1 MTSTSLPAPTD
12 RVWFITGASTG
23 LGRAFAEQALDSG
36 HSVVATARD
45 AARLADLVALAPER
59 VQAVALDVDRPGAAE
74 VAVGEALARFGR
86 LDVVVANAGFGSV
99 GAVEET
105 SDAELRAQM
114 ETNFFG
120 AAAVIRAVLP
130 TLRAQRSGAIVAV
143 TSMGGQV
150 SYPGFG
156 SYCASKF
163 ALEGLCEALAGEVR
177 GFGIKVMIL
186 EPGAFRTDFAGSA
199 LRHMP
204 EMAAYAEVVGPTRA
218 FARGM
223 DGTQMGDPRRA
234 AAAVETA
241 LAAETTPLRLQLGPD
256 AIDAV
261 RAHAEAMLADMAAW
275 EALGRATVYPA
286 D

>member
-1 MTSTSLPAPTD
+1 MTSTPLPAPTG
-12 RVWFITGASTG
+12 RVWFVTGASTG
-23 LGRAFAEQALDSG
+23 FGRAFAEHALERG
-36 HSVVATARD
+36 HSVAATARD
-45 AARLADLVALAPER
+45 PGRLADLVALAPDR
-59 VQAVALDVDRPGAAE
+59 VAAIGLDVDRSGAAA
-74 VAVGEALARFGR
+74 VAVAEAVARFGR
-86 LDVVVANAGFGSV
+86 LDVVIDNAGFGSV

-105 SDAELRAQM
+105 SDAELRAQF

-130 TLRAQRSGAIVAV
+130 TLRAQGSGAIVAV

-177 GFGIKVMIL
+177 GFGIKVLIL
-186 EPGAFRTDFAGSA
+186 EPGAFRTAFAGPA

-204 EMAAYAEVVGPTRA
+204 EMAAYGEVVGPTRA
-218 FARGM
+218 FAHGM
-223 DGTQMGDPRRA
+223 DGTQAGDPRRA

-241 LAAETTPLRLQLGPD
+241 LEAERTPLRLALGPD
-256 AIDAV
+256 AIDAI
-261 RAHAEAMLADMAAW
+261 RAHAEAMLADLAAW

-286 D
+286 G

>member
-1 MTSTSLPAPTD
+1 MTSTSLPAPTG

-59 VQAVALDVDRPGAAE
+59 VAAIALDVDRPGAAE

-186 EPGAFRTDFAGSA
+186 EPGAFRTAFAGSA

-275 EALGRATVYPA
+275 EALGRATIYPV

>member
-1 MTSTSLPAPTD
+1 MTSTSLPAPTG

-74 VAVGEALARFGR
+74 GAVGEALARFGR

-186 EPGAFRTDFAGSA
+186 EPGAFRTAFAGSA

-234 AAAVETA
+234 AAAVERA

-261 RAHAEAMLADMAAW
+261 RAHAEAMLADMATW

-286 D
+286 G

>member
-186 EPGAFRTDFAGSA
+186 EPGAFRTAFAGSA

-286 D
+286 G

>member
-1 MTSTSLPAPTD
+1 MTSTSLPAPTG

-59 VQAVALDVDRPGAAE
+59 VAAIALDVDRPGAAE

-186 EPGAFRTDFAGSA
+186 EPGAFRTAFAGSA